1 MKKLLVMTL
10 SFMTLFTVFGEK
22 CALASNSNNK
32 NSIQTFS
39 TRDSRGVRTSYS
51 KVYYSGNTIT
61 RIDNYDTRGVRR
73 STSKVGK

>member
-32 NSIQTFS
+32 KSMQTFS
-39 TRDSRGVRTSYS
+39 TRDTRGVRTSYS

-73 STSKVGK
+73 STSKAGR